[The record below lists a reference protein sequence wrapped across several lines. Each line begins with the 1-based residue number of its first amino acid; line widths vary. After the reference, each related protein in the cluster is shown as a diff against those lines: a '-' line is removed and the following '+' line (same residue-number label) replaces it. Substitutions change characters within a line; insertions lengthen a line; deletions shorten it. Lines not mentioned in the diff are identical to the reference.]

1 MASISFI
8 HYLIICPAVFVAGFI
23 DAIAGGGGLITLPAY
38 LIIGL
43 PSYNAIATNK
53 LSSAMGT
60 VVSTGEFIKDGYVNW
75 KTAVFCAI
83 CSLCGSLIGSNL
95 ALLVPENIFKIVMI
109 VLLPF
114 IAFYVLKNKKFES
127 NKEPFSPGKTL
138 IICLIC
144 AFVVGFYDGF
154 YGPGTGTFLLI
165 LLTGFARI
173 SLKEAAGNTKIMNLT
188 SNVTALVVF
197 IINGKVIWPLGLV
210 AGVFSIAGHFLGAKV
225 FVKNG
230 TKIAR
235 PIVIGVLTVL
245 FIKIIYELITGN
257 MS

>member
-1 MASISFI
+1 MELNFF
-8 HYLIICPAVFVAGFI
+8 HFLIICPAVFAAGFI

-75 KTAVFCAI
+75 KTAVFCAM
-83 CSLCGSLIGSNL
+83 CSLVGSMIGSNL
-95 ALLVPENIFKIVMI
+95 ALLIPEKIFSIVMV

-114 IAFYVLKNKKFES
+114 IAFYVLKNKSFETD
-127 NKEPFSPGKTL
+127 KTPFSPLKTL

-144 AFVVGFYDGF
+144 AFFVGMYDGF

-165 LLTGFARI
+165 LLTGVARI

-197 IINGKVIWPLGLV
+197 IINRKVIWTLGLV

-235 PIVIGVLTVL
+235 PIVICVLSLL
-245 FIKIIYELITGN
+245 FAKIIYELITGKI
-257 MS
+257 